1 MMKLNAFAPS
11 LPVLPA
17 VSNTHPANTARVGA
31 NTSSIFGQYLH
42 PFVPMKDG
50 VPSKRAL
57 HLFHI
62 RVPENITPENL
73 FKVMPSWIS
82 IFDHPNTVTVTR
94 VIKDGLN
101 YFSEPFFS
109 LTQSPKMSRLIL
121 NENPLKPP
129 SSKKD
134 HFFYSSSSFED
145 KPPTSVLEWGFN
157 KSAKIV
163 PSENPPFSKL
173 IVSPYKNHDGVNLE
187 DISKSTVISFHPN
200 DPYVPVLYHENP
212 GIEGMQDFPTSVK
225 AAINYYFNMPDAET
239 LIAHIKGL
247 KNKR

>member
-1 MMKLNAFAPS
+1 MMKLNAFAPAS
-11 LPVLPA
+11 PNTRPA
-17 VSNTHPANTARVGA
+17 STARVGA
-31 NTSSIFGQYLH
+31 NTSSIFGTHLY
-42 PFVPMKDG
+42 PFVPIKDG

-62 RVPENITPENL
+62 PAPKNITPENL

-82 IFDHPNTVTVTR
+82 IFFHPNTVTVS
-94 VIKDGLN
+94 KGKLDGRD
-101 YFSEPFFS
+101 YFSEPY
-109 LTQSPKMSRLIL
+109 LTLSNSPNESRLIL
-121 NENPLKPP
+121 NEHPLKPP

-134 HFFYSSSSFED
+134 HFFYSSSSFEG

-212 GIEGMQDFPTSVK
+212 GIEGMQDFPTSVN
-225 AAINYYFNMPDAET
+225 AALNYYFKIPSIEAFLAYIQGLQN
-239 LIAHIKGL
+239 KG
-247 KNKR
+247 